1 MSTAPRPQPTAQD
14 PVNLD
19 PKHYAVELENERV
32 RILRITYGPH
42 EKSVMHAH
50 PSIVTVNLT
59 DAHLKFTYH
68 DGKTEIIEAKAGQV
82 LSFPAFEYLPENL
95 SDKPYEA
102 IAIEL
107 K

>member
-14 PVNLD
+14 RVNLD

-32 RILRITYGPH
+32 RVLRITYGPH
-42 EKSVMHAH
+42 EKSVMHGH

-68 DGKTEIIEAKAGQV
+68 DGKTEIIEARAGQV
-82 LSFPAFEYLPENL
+82 LSFPAFENLPENL